1 MTRTRRGRQS
11 GGEDRRRWHLSPFAL
26 LAALLAF
33 VGMLVFAY
41 PTVASWISRY
51 NQSKVVTDYADEVAN
66 AEPDAAEQLARARA
80 YNESLNAGALFE
92 AGSNVPTG
100 DGSGAD
106 ESLDYDSMLTADSSG
121 LMARLKIGSI
131 DLDLPVYHGTSDETL
146 LRGLGHLEG
155 TSLPVGGVGTH
166 AVITG
171 HRGLAQAEMFT
182 NLDKVKV
189 GDRFVIE
196 VFGEVLTYQVSGTR
210 VVEPT
215 QTETLRID
223 ENRDLVTL
231 VTCTPLG
238 INSHRILVTGE
249 RVEPTPV
256 EDVEAA
262 GRPASAGF
270 PWWAPALGA
279 GTALIVA
286 YVWRSGLPNRKRG
299 GGGQAGPPE
308 E

>member
-1 MTRTRRGRQS
+1 MPDERPAEDTAKRTWR
-11 GGEDRRRWHLSPFAL
+11 LSPFSL
-26 LAALLAF
+26 LAGLLAL
-33 VGMLVFAY
+33 VGMVVFAY
-41 PTVASWISRY
+41 PTVAGWISRY
-51 NQSKVVTDYADEVAN
+51 NQSKVVSDYASDVAT

-80 YNESLNAGALFE
+80 YNDALTAGAMLQ

-100 DGSGAD
+100 DGTSAD
-106 ESLDYDSMLTADSSG
+106 DSLDYDSMLTADSQG
-121 LMARLKIGSI
+121 LMARLKITSI

-146 LRGLGHLEG
+146 LKGLGHLKG

-182 NLDKVKV
+182 RLNEVKV

-196 VFGEVLTYQVSGTR
+196 VFGEVLTYQVNDTR

-215 QTETLRID
+215 ETQTLSVQAGH
-223 ENRDLVTL
+223 DLVTL

-238 INSHRILVTGE
+238 INTHRILVTGE
-249 RVEPTPV
+249 RVEPTPA
-256 EDVEAA
+256 EDIEAA
-262 GRPASAGF
+262 GRPADPGF
-270 PWWAPALGA
+270 PWWAPAMAG
-279 GTALIVA
+279 GTALIGV
-286 YVWRSGLPNRKRG
+286 YVWR
-299 GGGQAGPPE
+299 AGYEPARTRTRE